1 MRCFSQCIWSRLV
14 SLQSEVQNAMSS
26 LLTTQLEID
35 KELKADILSSLVR
48 FLGVTSARLV

>member
-1 MRCFSQCIWSRLV
+1 M